1 MIWTLFKK
9 ECRML
14 WKSLIFWLY
23 ILAVALFFF
32 SQMGTITFEPK
43 PQPEQEGS
51 YGMKLSDKPEDQI
64 QGALG
69 NLAESYFHNSFT
81 TAPIGFNKHVNLND
95 SEKQKVETILEEMTG
110 LPIED
115 LQKDFDAW
123 EEEQKVEMP
132 DGSSVIKA
140 GNYTLKPKGGL
151 TYETFLKEMKEVCK
165 ILGPGSDFTAEAIKN
180 SAVVEMTYEDALE
193 EYHNLLEKDGLTG
206 GYARLFCDYMGII
219 LAILPVFVAV
229 TREIRDKR
237 AQMKELIYT
246 RKASSFTILF
256 SRYAALC
263 FSMFVPVLLLTCHP
277 LMECV
282 SFGKGIDVDLHM
294 SAFVVYSLGWLLPTI
309 LVVTAL
315 GMFFTELTGTA
326 AGGLV
331 QAAWWFLSL
340 FSGEETMHGGQYGM
354 NLIPRHNT
362 EMNYVGFHDQFSQL
376 LLNRIFYVV
385 LALALVTGAAMI
397 FEARRKGKWGN
408 GKISRIRKRV
418 RPASSATAGAR

>member
-1 MIWTLFKK
+1 MFWTLFRK

-14 WKSLIFWLY
+14 LRSLIFWLY
-23 ILAVALFFF
+23 VLGAALFFF
-32 SQMGTITFEPK
+32 SQMGTITFESK
-43 PQPEQEGS
+43 PEPGQES
-51 YGMKLSDKPEDQI
+51 YGLKISDKKEDQI
-64 QGALG
+64 RGTLG
-69 NLAESYFHNSFT
+69 LLAESYLNDTFT
-81 TAPIGFNKHVNLND
+81 TAPVGFNKHVSLSD
-95 SEKQKVETILEEMTG
+95 GEKQEIETILEDTTG
-110 LPIED
+110 LSTEEIETRY
-115 LQKDFDAW
+115 
-123 EEEQKVEMP
+123 EEWVQSQTIALE
-132 DGSSVIKA
+132 DGSYMMA
-140 GNYTLKPKGGL
+140 GGSFVLEPKEGL
-151 TYETFLKEMKEVCK
+151 TYDAFLKEMQKVCK
-165 ILGPGSDFTAEAIKN
+165 ILGPGSGFTEEGIRQNAMAEK
-180 SAVVEMTYEDALE
+180 TYEDALE
-193 EYHNLLEKDGLTG
+193 EYNNLLEKDGLTG

-326 AGGLV
+326 AGVLV

-362 EMNYVGFHDQFSQL
+362 EMNYAGFHDQFSQL